1 MTVRDLA
8 DRTVEELGA
17 DPPRP
22 DSLVRAPLTA
32 PAVPRRHWIRA
43 HPGLLVVA
51 ALPILVFGG
60 FAASGHVLMEADNLI
75 QNFPLRAL
83 VGVDLRHGQLPLWN
97 PYVAGGTALLGGFN
111 AGAAY
116 PGTWLFAVLPAQG
129 AWVVNVILVYEV
141 ALFGMFVFLRRQTL
155 SKRASTLGAATFML
169 GGFMSAQFV
178 HIDLIQGAA
187 WLPWVLLALDGMF
200 ATSLDIGL
208 ARDLGATAGGGG
220 GPLRT
225 ARLQRIRF
233 TALLAVSFG
242 LSILAG
248 APEAF
253 MDGGVLAVIYAV
265 WLLRRLPKG
274 RRVPYLTAIAAGMVG
289 ALMLGAAQWLPG
301 WAFSHLSQRAVPNY
315 AFFTSGSWPIRLT
328 TLLFSPFLM
337 GTNLQH
343 PSFWFGPFTFPE
355 MAGYVG
361 VIGVIAAFALLG
373 RRWRRHESA
382 RLWRVWYVVL
392 ALGLLLA
399 WGGHTP
405 VGRLE
410 YLIPFLNQQRLL
422 NRNLLIVD
430 VALVVLLS
438 WWVDLALLR
447 RGDGGADR
455 VPAVDGDGAAGG
467 PRAPSPGHRPRTRYE
482 RLAVALPIGLVVLLA
497 VAEWASVTPWLADG
511 LPRFIGDQFR
521 VSRGD
526 LITPAV
532 LATLAAIFA
541 VAIGGLARYGHRL
554 TAARTARLTAV
565 VMVADLLVFNL
576 FVLRPPV
583 PPTVVTQSG
592 ALATQL
598 AAVTGTGSRF
608 AVYDPD
614 LYDYDQLLSLG
625 HDDLNVLRRLPTVED
640 YTALVAKS
648 YFEATGAHGQ
658 DELAPGVFSTPV
670 VDQLNLGVLLSLPS
684 YFMSPVDPARSRLP
698 VPRPDTE
705 QPVAPG
711 GDQRVD
717 VSPGSTHTWF
727 TGGTADLRAILLI
740 SSHQAAPATME
751 RLSALEIGV
760 VTVGGSIR
768 WLADGSTAPR
778 GTGGSGVRSVSLP
791 SATPVAGI
799 VVRNPGKAAVTL
811 DAPRLDTA
819 DFGLVDLKGV
829 LQNQV
834 QSPRWRYAMMIGPF
848 AVFKNTASQGWAW
861 LTAPR
866 ADPADKGP
874 PAPKAGA
881 DAAGPFGAVTR
892 TSTTPWGTD
901 SYLVDATRSAR
912 MIRSESYLRGWS
924 ATLTPVDGAGKPIGP
939 TTHLPVGRSGILQ
952 TVAVPAGRSMVTF
965 VYRPKLALIGLAL
978 STLATIVAGLVL
990 LVTWRRL
997 RADPDRPRSEGTI
1010 R

>member
-8 DRTVEELGA
+8 GRTVEELDA
-17 DPPRP
+17 EPPELDGP
-22 DSLVRAPLTA
+22 VRVPLTA

-51 ALPILVFGG
+51 ALPVLVFGG
-60 FAASGHVLMEADNLI
+60 FAVSGHVLMEADNLI
-75 QNFPLRAL
+75 QNFPLRTL
-83 VGVDLRHGQLPLWN
+83 VGEDLRHGQLPLWN
-97 PYVAGGTALLGGFN
+97 PYLAGGTALLGGFN

-116 PGTWLFAVLPAQG
+116 PGTWLFALLPAQG

-155 SKRASTLGAATFML
+155 SNRASTLGAATFML

-187 WLPWVLLALDGMF
+187 WLPWVLVALDGMF
-200 ATSLDIGL
+200 VASLDIGV
-208 ARDLGATAGGGG
+208 ARDLGVRAAEGG

-225 ARLQRIRF
+225 ARLRRIRF

-253 MDGGVLAVIYAV
+253 MDGGILAVVYAI
-265 WLLRRLPKG
+265 WLLRRLPKD
-274 RRVPYLTAIAAGMVG
+274 RRVPYLTAIAVGVVG

-301 WAFSHLSQRAVPNY
+301 WAFSHLSQRAVPSYN
-315 AFFTSGSWPIRLT
+315 FFTSGSWPIRLT
-328 TLLFSPFLM
+328 ALLFSPFIM

-343 PSFWFGPFTFPE
+343 PSYWFGPFTFPE

-361 VIGVIAAFALLG
+361 VIGVVAAFALVS
-373 RRWRRHESA
+373 RRWWRHESA
-382 RLWRVWYVVL
+382 RLWRVWYVAL

-399 WGGHTP
+399 WGGYTP

-410 YLIPFLNQQRLL
+410 FLIPFLNQQRLL

-430 VALVVLLS
+430 FALVVLLS

-447 RGDGGADR
+447 RGDGGKGN
-455 VPAVDGDGAAGG
+455 VPAADGDGAADG
-467 PRAPSPGHRPRTRYE
+467 PKALSPGDRPRTRYE

-497 VAEWASVTPWLADG
+497 AAEWASITPWLADG
-511 LPRFIGDQFR
+511 LPRLIGDQFR

-526 LITPAV
+526 LVAPAV
-532 LATLAAIFA
+532 LATAAAIFA
-541 VAIGGLARYGHRL
+541 VAIGGVARYGHRL
-554 TAARTARLTAV
+554 SVARTAQLTAA

-576 FVLRPPV
+576 FVLRPPE
-583 PPTVVTQSG
+583 PPTVVTQTG
-592 ALATQL
+592 ALAGQL

-614 LYDYDQLLSLG
+614 LYDDDQLLSLG
-625 HDDLNVLRRLPTVED
+625 HDDLNVLRGLPTIED

-658 DELAPGVFSTPV
+658 DQLAPGVFSTPV
-670 VDQLNLGVLLSLPS
+670 VDQLNLGVLLSPPS
-684 YFMSPVDPARSRLP
+684 YFMSPVHPARSSLP
-698 VPRPDTE
+698 VPKPNTE
-705 QPVAPG
+705 EPLAPP
-711 GDQRVD
+711 GDQD
-717 VSPGSTHTWF
+717 VVVGPGSSHTWY
-727 TGGTADLRAILLI
+727 TGGTADLRAILLMPP
-740 SSHQAAPATME
+740 HDAHPAAAG
-751 RLSALEIGV
+751 RLGALEVGV

-768 WLADGSTAPR
+768 WLTDRPTVPR
-778 GTGGSGVRSVSLP
+778 GPGDTGGPSVTLP
-791 SATPVAGI
+791 STTPVAGI

-811 DAPRLDTA
+811 GPPRLDTA
-819 DFGLVDLKGV
+819 NFGPVDLKGV

-834 QSPRWRYAMMIGPF
+834 QWPRWRYTTMIGPF
-848 AVFKNTASQGWAW
+848 AVFKNTASKGWAW
-861 LTAPR
+861 LTAPD
-866 ADPADKGP
+866 ADPVEKGP
-874 PAPKAGA
+874 PAPRTGAG
-881 DAAGPFGAVTR
+881 AAGPLGGVTR
-892 TSTTPWGTD
+892 SSTTPWGTD
-901 SYLVDATRSAR
+901 SYLVDATRSAQ
-912 MIRSESYLRGWS
+912 MIRSETYLRGWS

-939 TTHLPVGRSGILQ
+939 ATHLAIGRSGILQ
-952 TVAVPAGRSMVTF
+952 EVAVPAGRSIVTF

-978 STLATIVAGLVL
+978 SALAAIVAGLVL

-997 RADPDRPRSEGTI
+997 RAASDRPLSKGTI